1 MNTPNPTKNK
11 KYKMDITHVVF
22 LSFIILFFAFSLL
35 NTVLSFYGSSFKID
49 DRILLFIALYAISFS
64 FFTSAYVKKSIQ
76 KSMLFIL
83 PFLVLALVFTAS
95 FLKINL
101 NELNNNLSLIALSI
115 SIFLLPFRT
124 FQQKVENE
132 FREENITEISRLKEE
147 REILMK
153 DLQERFEEVKNIT
166 ESRNNDTRK
175 SMDEKHSLNLEIDK
189 LKREL
194 EETHNAMNDLDRY
207 FNYEKSQIE
216 REHEYRSM
224 EDTMHIV
231 KLEENIKELESEISE
246 LKN

>member
-1 MNTPNPTKNK
+1 MNTSDITKNK
-11 KYKMDITHVVF
+11 KYKMDVTHIVF

-83 PFLVLALVFTAS
+83 PFLVLALVFVAS
-95 FLKINL
+95 SLKINL

-132 FREENITEISRLKEE
+132 FREENITEISQLKEE
-147 REILMK
+147 RENLMN

-166 ESRNNDTRK
+166 ELRNNDIRK
-175 SMDEKHSLNLEIDK
+175 SMDEKHNLNLEIDK
-189 LKREL
+189 LKRDL
-194 EETHNAMNDLDRY
+194 EETYNTMNELDRH

-216 REHEYRSM
+216 RDYDHRAM
-224 EDTMHIV
+224 EDGMYIA
-231 KLEENIKELESEISE
+231 KLEEKIKELEAESE